1 MRITYHLDAG
11 NEKMTNFKI
20 AEAIIELCDEDF
32 NNTGLDAEVVAKMML
47 LEIDKRKA
55 GADNV

>member
-1 MRITYHLDAG
+1 MRITYNLDDG

-32 NNTGLDAEVVAKMML
+32 NNTGLDAEVVAKMIL
-47 LEIDKRKA
+47 LEIDKRK
-55 GADNV
+55 GGVE